1 MTQDP
6 ASFVDRAESDRIVDY
21 RSRFDL
27 SQRRYVVLGGG
38 QGMGRQISH
47 ALAQLGA
54 TVIVVD
60 IDRGR
65 ATSVCAEI
73 GSAATAEQVDATDDA
88 EMAALVERTGEIDG
102 VVDVIGMARYGPL
115 LDITDDDWRWGEAIV
130 LRHAVLAIRRFGA
143 RLRDRG
149 TGSITFVSS
158 VSGIRS
164 SPVHAAYG
172 VYKAALGSLV
182 RSAAIELGPFGVR
195 VNAVAPGFV
204 MTPRISANL
213 DATALENT
221 RTQIPLLR
229 LTMPADVASALAFL
243 VSDLARTITGQV
255 MVVDGG
261 ATNKYPYDMSGF

>member
-1 MTQDP
+1 MQN
-6 ASFVDRAESDRIVDY
+6 DRTGSDRIVDY

-27 SQRRYVVLGGG
+27 AQRRYLVLGGG
-38 QGMGRQISH
+38 QGMGRQVSH

-54 TVIVVD
+54 EVIVVD
-60 IDRGR
+60 VDRDR
-65 ATSVCAEI
+65 ADAVCAEI
-73 GSAATAEQVDATDDA
+73 GSPATPEQVDATDDSD
-88 EMAALVERTGEIDG
+88 MRALVGRVGEIDG

-115 LDITDDDWRWGEAIV
+115 LEISDDDWRWEEGIV
-130 LRHAVLAIRRFGA
+130 LRHAVLALRHFGP

-149 TGSITFVSS
+149 EGSITFVSS
-158 VSGIRS
+158 VSGIGS

-182 RSAAIELGPFGVR
+182 RSAAIELGPSGIR

-204 MTPRISANL
+204 VTPRISALL
-213 DATALENT
+213 DSEALENT
-221 RTQIPLLR
+221 RAQIPLQR
-229 LTMPADVASALAFL
+229 LTLPADVASALAFL

-261 ATNKYPYDMSGF
+261 STNKYPYDMSGF

>member
-1 MTQDP
+1 MTQAP
-6 ASFVDRAESDRIVDY
+6 AADVDRAESDRIIDY

-27 SQRRYVVLGGG
+27 SRRRYLVLGGG

-47 ALAQLGA
+47 ALAQFGA
-54 TVIVVD
+54 AVIVAD
-60 IDRGR
+60 IDRDR
-65 ATSVCAEI
+65 AANVCAEI
-73 GSAATAEQVDATDDA
+73 GQLAAAEQVDATDDA
-88 EMAALVERTGEIDG
+88 DMAALAERTGDIDG

-115 LDITDDDWRWGEAIV
+115 LGITDDDWRWEEGIV
-130 LRHAVLAIRRFGA
+130 LRHAVLTIRYFGA
-143 RLRDRG
+143 RLCDRG
-149 TGSITFVSS
+149 DGSVNFVSS
-158 VSGIRS
+158 VSGIGS
-164 SPVHAAYG
+164 SPAHAAYG

-204 MTPRISANL
+204 LTPRISAIL
-213 DATALENT
+213 DADALERT
-221 RTQIPLLR
+221 RTQIPIQR

-243 VSDLARTITGQV
+243 VSDLARAITGQV

>member
-1 MTQDP
+1 MSQDSASPDP
-6 ASFVDRAESDRIVDY
+6 AAESDRIVDY
-21 RSRFDL
+21 RNRFDL
-27 SQRRYVVLGGG
+27 SHRRYVVLGGG
-38 QGMGRQISH
+38 QGMGRQVCH

-54 TVIVVD
+54 TVAVVD
-60 IDRGR
+60 IDHDR
-65 ATSVCAEI
+65 AAAVCTEI
-73 GSAATAEQVDATDDA
+73 GPAATPEQVDATSDTD
-88 EMAALVERTGEIDG
+88 MADLAARVGEIDG
-102 VVDVIGMARYGPL
+102 VVDVIGMARYAPL
-115 LDITDDDWRWGEAIV
+115 LDITDEDWQWAEGIV
-130 LRHAVLAIRRFGA
+130 LRHAVLTVRHFGR

-158 VSGIRS
+158 VSGLGS

-182 RSAAIELGPFGVR
+182 RSAAIELGQDGVR

-204 MTPRISANL
+204 VTPRISALL
-213 DATALENT
+213 DAEALERT
-221 RTQIPLLR
+221 REQVPLRR
-229 LTMPADVASALAFL
+229 LTLPADVAAALAFL

>member
-1 MTQDP
+1 MSQDP
-6 ASFVDRAESDRIVDY
+6 APSDVRAESDRIADY

-27 SQRRYVVLGGG
+27 SQRRYLVLGGG
-38 QGMGRQISH
+38 QGMGRQVAH

-60 IDRGR
+60 VDQEH
-65 ATSVCAEI
+65 AASVCAEI
-73 GSAATAEQVDATDDA
+73 GAAAIAEQVDATDDA
-88 EMAALVERTGEIDG
+88 DMAALVERTGGIDG

-115 LDITDDDWRWGEAIV
+115 LDITDDDWRWAESIV
-130 LRHAVLAIRRFGA
+130 LRHAVLTIRHFGA
-143 RLRDRG
+143 LLRDRDG
-149 TGSITFVSS
+149 GSITFVSS
-158 VSGIRS
+158 VSGIGS

-182 RSAAIELGPFGVR
+182 RSAAIELGPLGIR

-204 MTPRISANL
+204 LTPRISVLL
-213 DATALENT
+213 DADALENT
-221 RTQIPLLR
+221 RTQIPLQR
-229 LTMPADVASALAFL
+229 VTMPADVASALIFL
-243 VSDLARTITGQV
+243 ASDLARTITGQV

>member
-1 MTQDP
+1 MQN
-6 ASFVDRAESDRIVDY
+6 DRTGSDRIVDY

-27 SQRRYVVLGGG
+27 TQRRYLVLGGG
-38 QGMGRQISH
+38 QGMGRQASH

-54 TVIVVD
+54 EVIVVD
-60 IDRGR
+60 VDRDR
-65 ATSVCAEI
+65 ADAVCAEI
-73 GSAATAEQVDATDDA
+73 GSPATPEQVDATDDSD
-88 EMAALVERTGEIDG
+88 MTALAGRVGEIDG

-115 LDITDDDWRWGEAIV
+115 LDISDDDWRWEEGIV
-130 LRHAVLAIRRFGA
+130 LRHAVLALRHFGP

-149 TGSITFVSS
+149 EGSITFVSS
-158 VSGIRS
+158 VSGISS

-182 RSAAIELGPFGVR
+182 RSAAIELGPSGIR

-204 MTPRISANL
+204 VTPRISALL
-213 DATALENT
+213 DSEALENT
-221 RTQIPLLR
+221 RAQIPLQR
-229 LTMPADVASALAFL
+229 LTLPADVASALAFL

-261 ATNKYPYDMSGF
+261 STNKYPYDMSGF

>member
-1 MTQDP
+1 MPQEPTPSD
-6 ASFVDRAESDRIVDY
+6 DGDRIVDY

-27 SQRRYVVLGGG
+27 SHRRYLVLGGG
-38 QGMGRQISH
+38 QGMGRQVSH

-54 TVIVVD
+54 TVVVVD
-60 IDRGR
+60 IDRDR
-65 ATSVCAEI
+65 AATVCTEI
-73 GSAATAEQVDATDDA
+73 GPAATADQVDATDDA
-88 EMAALVERTGEIDG
+88 AMAALAERAGDLDG

-115 LDITDDDWRWGEAIV
+115 LDISDDDWHWEEGIV
-130 LRHAVLAIRRFGA
+130 LRHAVLTIRHFGP

-149 TGSITFVSS
+149 VGSITFVSS
-158 VSGIRS
+158 VSGLGS
-164 SPVHAAYG
+164 SPKHAAYG

-182 RSAAIELGPFGVR
+182 RSASIELGPFGIR

-204 MTPRISANL
+204 VTPRIVAIL
-213 DATALENT
+213 DADALEGT
-221 RTQIPLLR
+221 RTQVPLQR
-229 LTMPADVASALAFL
+229 LTLPADVASALAFL

>member
-1 MTQDP
+1 MPQDSAP
-6 ASFVDRAESDRIVDY
+6 SHGSADSDRIIDY

-27 SQRRYVVLGGG
+27 SQRRYLVLGGG
-38 QGMGRQISH
+38 QGMGRQVSH

-54 TVIVVD
+54 EVIVVD
-60 IDRGR
+60 VDRDR
-65 ATSVCAEI
+65 ADAVCAEI
-73 GSAATAEQVDATDDA
+73 GSRATSEQVDATDNS
-88 EMAALVERTGEIDG
+88 EMAALAERAGELDG

-115 LDITDDDWRWGEAIV
+115 LDISDEDWRWEESIV
-130 LRHAVLAIRRFGA
+130 LRHALLTLRHFGR

-149 TGSITFVSS
+149 EGSVTFVSS
-158 VSGIRS
+158 VSGIGS

-182 RSAAIELGPFGVR
+182 RSASIELGPYGVR

-204 MTPRISANL
+204 VTPRISAVL
-213 DATALENT
+213 DSDALENT
-221 RTQIPLLR
+221 RTQIPLQR
-229 LTMPADVASALAFL
+229 LTLPADVASALAFL

-255 MVVDGG
+255 MIVDGG